1 MMGYYGFPDRARLGR
16 DEGDPQMRIH
26 RHDEYHDA
34 NAMSQQP
41 ESR

>member
-1 MMGYYGFPDRARLGR
+1 MIWMLTATRGTP
-16 DEGDPQMRIH
+16 PQMRIH

-41 ESR
+41 ESQ